1 MNRKTIIITGAS
13 RGLGAAAA
21 KIAAQQ
27 GANVVLNARSE
38 DKLTQIVQQITQAG
52 GEALA
57 VAGDV
62 SQLET
67 CQRIVAKTIEHFG
80 GIDGLI
86 NNAGVIDPIMPLAKS
101 DPVAWQQNFAINILG
116 PLMLTQAALPYLRA
130 SKGRVINIS
139 SGAAISAIPGW
150 SAYCATKGALNQF
163 NRSLAVEEPDI
174 TAIALRPG
182 IIDTDMQAQI
192 RRDGATGMPNQAH
205 QRFVGF
211 HTAGKLQ
218 PPEVP
223 GRALV
228 ALALHAPH
236 EWSGEFIS
244 WDEERVQAL
253 AHRE

>member
-1 MNRKTIIITGAS
+1 MSNQTIIITGAS

-21 KIAAQQ
+21 KIAAEQ
-27 GANVVLNARSE
+27 GANVVLNARSA
-38 DKLTQIVQQITQAG
+38 DKLAQIVEQITQAG
-52 GEALA
+52 GQALG
-57 VAGDV
+57 VAGDI
-62 SQLET
+62 SQLDV
-67 CQRIVAKTIEHFG
+67 CQRIVAETIERFG
-80 GIDGLI
+80 RIDVLI

-139 SGAAISAIPGW
+139 SGAATSAIPGW

-163 NRSLAVEEPDI
+163 NRSLAVEEPTI
-174 TAIALRPG
+174 TAISLRPG

-192 RRDGATGMPNQAH
+192 RRDGATGMPNQVH

-211 HTAGKLQ
+211 HTAGNLQ
-218 PPEVP
+218 PAEVP

-228 ALALHAPH
+228 ALAFHAPH
-236 EWSGEFIS
+236 EWSGEFMS

-253 AHRE
+253 APTK